1 MGIIEKIKKHLAKI
15 EKIDAKIARIKSGK
29 DKKTNE
35 KKEKFVNELY
45 KTINI
50 DNFINDVDKIIAKN
64 K

>member
-1 MGIIEKIKKHLAKI
+1 MGYIEKIAKYLIQI
-15 EKIDAKIARIKSGK
+15 EKIDAKITRIKNGT

-50 DNFINDVDKIIAKN
+50 DNFINDIDKIITK
-64 K
+64 